1 MGFARRLARPYRL
14 EEIRE
19 ATILGIL
26 ALHVGNV
33 MVGIPPLADRT
44 GVQEPHLFRGCQN
57 SDLYIGDV
65 ELVRYSENVC
75 PQSSAGAVVSAVRLY
90 EAFSSSPAHLGKHG

>member
-26 ALHVGNV
+26 ALHVGDV

-44 GVQEPHLFRGCQN
+44 GVQEELHLFRGCQN

-75 PQSSAGAVVSAVRLY
+75 PPGQRRCRGFRSTSVRSVFIVAGA
-90 EAFSSSPAHLGKHG
+90 PQ

>member
-1 MGFARRLARPYRL
+1 MGFARRLARPYRF

-26 ALHVGNV
+26 ALHVGDV

-44 GVQEPHLFRGCQN
+44 GVQEELHLFRGCQN
-57 SDLYIGDV
+57 SDLYIGD
-65 ELVRYSENVC
+65 
-75 PQSSAGAVVSAVRLY
+75 AG
-90 EAFSSSPAHLGKHG
+90 